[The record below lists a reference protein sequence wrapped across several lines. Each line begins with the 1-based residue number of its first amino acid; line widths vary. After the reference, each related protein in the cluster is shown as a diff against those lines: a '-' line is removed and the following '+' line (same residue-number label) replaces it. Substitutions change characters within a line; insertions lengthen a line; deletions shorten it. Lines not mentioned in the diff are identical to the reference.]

1 MQEDDYVIY
10 DDKNMRESKRN
21 IKRNK
26 EIIQIIMKMTS
37 KEAKQ
42 IHISERQLIR
52 LRKKIKNNE
61 NLVLRRK
68 TVRKIIGLKGS
79 VKFL

>member
-1 MQEDDYVIY
+1 
-10 DDKNMRESKRN
+10 
-21 IKRNK
+21 
-26 EIIQIIMKMTS
+26 MKMTS
-37 KEAKQ
+37 KQAKQ